1 MSHQDGLGNNGAEA
15 TGLSKP
21 DDGDDR
27 MQKKSENV
35 AHGRNGIKLN
45 KLENS
50 GHLRNSPTTGP
61 ISSAFEL
68 KLAFGCFP
76 LHFRPKAARIF
87 VGIFDLNSSET
98 TESIHRSR
106 HDSPRKN
113 LIQLTVAGTV
123 HQRPIC
129 RIVRRIVP
137 KNEMHF

>member
-50 GHLRNSPTTGP
+50 GHLQFAYDTILGP
-61 ISSAFEL
+61 FGGRFSGVHRRLCLNADVSRITSHAAF
-68 KLAFGCFP
+68 
-76 LHFRPKAARIF
+76 
-87 VGIFDLNSSET
+87 
-98 TESIHRSR
+98 SR
-106 HDSPRKN
+106 HAGITLLCDKN
-113 LIQLTVAGTV
+113 LALQAALLVI
-123 HQRPIC
+123 
-129 RIVRRIVP
+129 
-137 KNEMHF
+137 

>member
-50 GHLRNSPTTGP
+50 GHLQFAYDTILGPFGGRFSGVHSTTLLERRRFKNDFSCGVQPT
-61 ISSAFEL
+61 
-68 KLAFGCFP
+68 
-76 LHFRPKAARIF
+76 RWDNAA
-87 VGIFDLNSSET
+87 
-98 TESIHRSR
+98 
-106 HDSPRKN
+106 
-113 LIQLTVAGTV
+113 
-123 HQRPIC
+123 
-129 RIVRRIVP
+129 VR
-137 KNEMHF
+137 